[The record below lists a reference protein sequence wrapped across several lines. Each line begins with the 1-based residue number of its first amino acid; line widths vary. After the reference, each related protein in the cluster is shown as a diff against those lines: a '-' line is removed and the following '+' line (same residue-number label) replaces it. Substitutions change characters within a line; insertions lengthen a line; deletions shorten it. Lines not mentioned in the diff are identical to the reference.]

1 MNVSWDFNTATLSLI
16 AIQIVGFVVY
26 LVRTSNKAEAA
37 HQAAQDAQESADK
50 AHLNISAHQANLSLF
65 REQVAANYV
74 DRDALRDIKREL
86 IDAINKLGDRMD
98 QSINGHK

>member
-1 MNVSWDFNTATLSLI
+1 MNFSWDFNTATLSLI

-37 HQAAQDAQESADK
+37 HQAAQEAQESADK

-98 QSINGHK
+98 QAINGHK